1 MSSLNEQH
9 RQAMELA
16 EQAFIARQHNDL
28 AAARSLAY
36 RAFALEK
43 QAAEQA
49 QTEPTRSVLHRSAAT
64 LALDCGEY
72 RAAERL
78 VAALAGTP
86 PEPIANATSS
96 TKRGIGANKPPPAK
110 RNYSVIILKTPC
122 AGSIQASRKRRL

>member
-9 RQAMELA
+9 QQAMELA
-16 EQAFIARQHNDL
+16 EQAFIARRRNDL
-28 AAARSLAY
+28 AVVRSLAY
-36 RAFALEK
+36 RAFVLEK

-78 VAALAGTP
+78 VASALAGSP
-86 PEPIANATSS
+86 PEPIANELREVLDALYKAWNWREQT
-96 TKRGIGANKPPPAK
+96 AA
-110 RNYSVIILKTPC
+110 
-122 AGSIQASRKRRL
+122 